1 MISDPIFKFIQSVAT
16 KTGSQTSAYLTIPDS
31 SVSGSF
37 LKNVSTQF
45 FKKSESNLIER
56 RRQQTIQKLH
66 EDNEKRLEAS
76 INSNETVIN
85 LKNEIEI
92 EKSNLVFLDNQLRSN
107 GTGENGPEPNAA
119 QKQIDLQTK
128 KTALLNKI
136 KVDTDKL
143 ENEKSKIRQLFKE
156 QNITQLVSRLENPGT
171 SGKFFIIF

>member
-56 RRQQTIQKLH
+56 RRQQVIQKLH
-66 EDNEKRLEAS
+66 EDNDKRLEDS
-76 INSNETVIN
+76 INNNQTIID
-85 LKNEIEI
+85 LKNSIELNKNEAI
-92 EKSNLVFLDNQLRSN
+92 RIDNQIRNLDS
-107 GTGENGPEPNAA
+107 TDPSTKLSELTT
-119 QKQIDLQTK
+119 QKNTF
-128 KTALLNKI
+128 LNRVKS
-136 KVDTDKL
+136 DTDKL
-143 ENEKSKIRQLFKE
+143 ENEKRKLRQLFKE

-171 SGKFFIIF
+171 SGEFFIIF